1 MITER
6 RAKMSDN
13 SVCERQ
19 RPFLP
24 GLARMLFGVLRRD
37 KPSLSPCADRMA
49 ALDHPATRKALADLP
64 SHLLRDIGVADMR
77 SEAGTA
83 PLQEGD
89 ALRRHLW

>member
-1 MITER
+1 
-6 RAKMSDN
+6 MSNN

-24 GLARMLFGVLRRD
+24 GLTRLLFGVLRRD
-37 KPSLSPCADRMA
+37 KPSLSPCIDRMA

-64 SHLLRDIGVADMR
+64 EHLLRDIGVADTR
-77 SEAGTA
+77 SDTA
-83 PLQEGD
+83 SPSQEGD